1 MDNFLKIKERI
12 MESRN
17 ILITSHVNP
26 DGDAIGSGLAL
37 MKGIEKLNKNCNV
50 RFVLQDKTP
59 DRIKFLKLEKR
70 AEIYNPQEKYIF
82 DLAVCVDS
90 ATLERTGT
98 VKELIENCEKINIDH
113 HISNPCYGQLN
124 YVEDISST
132 SEVVYKFLKFTE
144 TEIDIDMA
152 EALYTGLVND
162 TGNFK
167 HSNATEKTFQMAG
180 DLVSI
185 GVDNSKIVREFLN
198 TKSMAAIKLLGQA
211 MYEMKFDEEKKLV
224 YFFLSYEDMQKVNG
238 RKEDTEE
245 IVETLVSYEKAEVSL
260 FLRED
265 KPGVIKGSMRSKYDV
280 NVNEIASIFGGGGH
294 IKASG
299 FTSTLPHEEIIKKVL
314 EKL

>member
-90 ATLERTGT
+90 ATLERTGA

-224 YFFLSYEDMQKVNG
+224 YFFLSYKNMQKVNG

>member
-1 MDNFLKIKERI
+1 MDNYLKIKERI

>member
-185 GVDNSKIVREFLN
+185 GVDNSKVVREFLN

-224 YFFLSYEDMQKVNG
+224 YFFLSYKNMQKVNG